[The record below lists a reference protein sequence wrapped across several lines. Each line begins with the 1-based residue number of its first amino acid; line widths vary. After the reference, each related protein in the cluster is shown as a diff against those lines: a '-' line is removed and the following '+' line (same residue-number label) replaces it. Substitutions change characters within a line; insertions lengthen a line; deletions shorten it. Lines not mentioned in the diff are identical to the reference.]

1 MHTIGISTLALAALA
16 TAGACTEPA
25 VLTSGD
31 SHLLLNGQ
39 PIQII
44 SAEMHYPRIPRPYWR
59 DRMKKARAMGCNALT
74 TYVFWNLHEP
84 KPGKFDFKGNND
96 VAAFIKTAQEERLHV
111 ILRPGPYVCS
121 EWDFGGYPAWLL
133 ADDTLTVRARDLKF
147 MKACERYLNR
157 LAKEVKPLLGVNGG
171 PILMVQV
178 ENEYGSYGAD
188 REYMR
193 NVRDLFKAAGFDA
206 LLFTADGPDQMP
218 NGMVD
223 DLFAAFNFGGGA
235 EQAYNTARK
244 HRPKGPMMVG
254 EYWCGWFDHW
264 GVQHHTVN
272 VKDKADDID
281 WLLSHDCSVS
291 IYMAHGGTNFGWM
304 AGANDPPYRADTTS
318 YDYDAPISED
328 GRLKPM
334 WYAFRDVIRKHL
346 PEGTVLPEPP
356 EPLPVIGIPKITLD
370 KGVSLWDILPK
381 PVEAKYPIGMET
393 LGQSYGMVLYRA
405 DLKPN
410 YPKGIPFLPEPVEGA
425 PIIRNRAP
433 MTIPGFHGYATVFID
448 RKKAGTLDRRLGQS
462 SLILPDRT
470 KPATLD
476 ILVENTGRVNFG
488 RALPGEQQGLFQ
500 KVDTDVGAPDKWR
513 MYCLPFDNVAKLP
526 FGKIPAGGPAVLTG
540 TFRLDRAGDT
550 FLDMRGWGKGNVW
563 VNGHH
568 LGRYWRIGPQQT
580 LYLPGC
586 WLKKGENRIIVF
598 DVDYA
603 GQTTLSGLPAPI
615 LDELRVHG

>member
-96 VAAFIKTAQEERLHV
+96 VAAFIKTAQEEGLHV

-157 LAKEVKPLLGVNGG
+157 LAKEVKPLLGVNSG

-193 NVRDLFKAAGFDA
+193 NVRDLFKAAGFNA

-218 NGMVD
+218 NGALD

-272 VKDKADDID
+272 VKDTADDID

-304 AGANDPPYRADTTS
+304 AGANDPPYRADHNLLRLRR
-318 YDYDAPISED
+318 AHQR
-328 GRLKPM
+328 GRQAETDVV
-334 WYAFRDVIRKHL
+334 AFRDVIRKHL

-370 KGVSLWDILPK
+370 KVFRCGKSCRNRSRRSTRSGWKNARSVVRHGS
-381 PVEAKYPIGMET
+381 
-393 LGQSYGMVLYRA
+393 YRA

-410 YPKGIPFLPEPVEGA
+410 YPKGIPLPAGPVEGA
-425 PIIRNRAP
+425 
-433 MTIPGFHGYATVFID
+433 
-448 RKKAGTLDRRLGQS
+448 QS
-462 SLILPDRT
+462 SGT
-470 KPATLD
+470 
-476 ILVENTGRVNFG
+476 
-488 RALPGEQQGLFQ
+488 RA
-500 KVDTDVGAPDKWR
+500 R
-513 MYCLPFDNVAKLP
+513 
-526 FGKIPAGGPAVLTG
+526 
-540 TFRLDRAGDT
+540 
-550 FLDMRGWGKGNVW
+550 
-563 VNGHH
+563 
-568 LGRYWRIGPQQT
+568 
-580 LYLPGC
+580 
-586 WLKKGENRIIVF
+586 
-598 DVDYA
+598 
-603 GQTTLSGLPAPI
+603 
-615 LDELRVHG
+615 